1 MDSRIHALGQSE
13 LGASRLHKSKIEHAE
28 PTIRPVIRDAGDTAP
43 ISWDLSIWPKRSA
56 EKTKMDEARSRP
68 HSQLELFEQMI
79 LPHLDAAYNLA
90 RWLTRNDQDA
100 QDVVQESYLRAFRF
114 FDGYRGGD
122 GKAWVLAVVR
132 NTCRTWQLRQNRERA
147 AVPFDES
154 AHSGN
159 GIAPDQEQSVVD
171 RERTGVLRT
180 CIETLPIEFREVL
193 VMRELEEMSYQ
204 EIADTLGVALGT
216 VMSRLSR
223 ARKRLEECVASR
235 MLEAAR

>member
-1 MDSRIHALGQSE
+1 M
-13 LGASRLHKSKIEHAE
+13 ASAGPKLKLVRFHKSKIEHAG
-28 PTIRPVIRDAGDTAP
+28 PSVQRVRRDAGSPTP
-43 ISWDLSIWPKRSA
+43 VSWDLPIWPKRRVR
-56 EKTKMDEARSRP
+56 KTSIDGTHSRP
-68 HSQLELFEQMI
+68 QSQLELFEEII

-122 GKAWVLAVVR
+122 GKAWLLAVVR
-132 NTCRTWQLRQNRERA
+132 NTCRTWQAGQNRERA
-147 AVPFDES
+147 AEPFDEV

-159 GIAPDQEQSVVD
+159 GFAPDQEQSMVD
-171 RERTGVLRT
+171 RERMVVLRS
-180 CIETLPIEFREVL
+180 CIEALPIDFREVL

-204 EIADTLGVALGT
+204 EIAGTLGVALGT

-223 ARKRLEECVASR
+223 ARKRLEECATNRVLEVAR
-235 MLEAAR
+235 

>member
-1 MDSRIHALGQSE
+1 MASVSPNFSRT
-13 LGASRLHKSKIEHAE
+13 RFHKSKIECAE
-28 PTIRPVIRDAGDTAP
+28 FTIQPVRRAAGSPAP
-43 ISWDLSIWPKRSA
+43 VSWDLTIWPKRRA
-56 EKTKMDEARSRP
+56 EKAIVDGTHSRP
-68 HSQLELFEQMI
+68 EAQLALFEEII

-122 GKAWVLAVVR
+122 GKAWLLAIVR
-132 NTCRTWQLRQNRERA
+132 NTCRTWLVRQNREKA
-147 AVPFDES
+147 AVPFDEV

-159 GIAPDQEQSVVD
+159 GLAPDQEQSMVD
-171 RERTGVLRT
+171 REKASVLRT
-180 CIETLPIEFREVL
+180 CIGTLPIDFREVL

-204 EIADTLGVALGT
+204 EIADTLGVAVGT

-235 MLEAAR
+235 TLEAAR

>member
-1 MDSRIHALGQSE
+1 MDARNHGLGQSE
-13 LGASRLHKSKIEHAE
+13 LGASRLHKSKIGHAE
-28 PTIRPVIRDAGDTAP
+28 LMIQPVIRDTGSSVP
-43 ISWDLSIWPKRSA
+43 ISWDLTIWPKRRA
-56 EKTKMDEARSRP
+56 GKTNIDEARSRP
-68 HSQLELFEQMI
+68 QSQLELFEEMI

-90 RWLTRNDQDA
+90 RWLIRNDQDA
-100 QDVVQESYLRAFRF
+100 QDVVQESFLRAFRF

-122 GKAWVLAVVR
+122 AKAWLLAVVR

-147 AVPFDES
+147 AVPFDEI

-159 GIAPDQEQSVVD
+159 GLAPDQEQSVVD
-171 RERTGVLRT
+171 RERVGVLRT
-180 CIETLPIEFREVL
+180 CIETLPIDFREVL
-193 VMRELEEMSYQ
+193 VMRELEEMSYR
-204 EIADTLGVALGT
+204 EIANTLGVALGT

>member
-1 MDSRIHALGQSE
+1 M
-13 LGASRLHKSKIEHAE
+13 ASAGPKLAPIRFHKSKIEHAKSSVQ
-28 PTIRPVIRDAGDTAP
+28 PVRRDAGRFTTV
-43 ISWDLSIWPKRSA
+43 SWDLTIWPKRRA
-56 EKTKMDEARSRP
+56 EKTSIDGALSRP
-68 HSQLELFEQMI
+68 QSQLKLFDEII

-122 GKAWVLAVVR
+122 GKAWLLAIVR
-132 NTCRTWQLRQNRERA
+132 NTCRTWQLRQNRERE
-147 AVPFDES
+147 AVPFDEA

-159 GIAPDQEQSVVD
+159 GLAPDQEQSVVD
-171 RERTGVLRT
+171 QERVGVLRN
-180 CIETLPIEFREVL
+180 CIEALPIDFREVL

-204 EIADTLGVALGT
+204 EIADTLGVAVGT

-223 ARKRLEECVASR
+223 ARKRLEECAASR
-235 MLEAAR
+235 AEVAR

>member
-1 MDSRIHALGQSE
+1 MDGTDSRPQ
-13 LGASRLHKSKIEHAE
+13 
-28 PTIRPVIRDAGDTAP
+28 
-43 ISWDLSIWPKRSA
+43 
-56 EKTKMDEARSRP
+56 
-68 HSQLELFEQMI
+68 SQLALFEEII

-114 FDGYRGGD
+114 FEGYRGGD
-122 GKAWVLAVVR
+122 GKAWLLAIVR

-147 AVPFDES
+147 AVPFDEVT
-154 AHSGN
+154 HSCDGL
-159 GIAPDQEQSVVD
+159 APDQEQSMVD
-171 RERTGVLRT
+171 RERAGVLRT
-180 CIETLPIEFREVL
+180 CIGTLPIDFREVL

-204 EIADTLGVALGT
+204 EIADTLSVALGT

-235 MLEAAR
+235 ALEAAR